1 MLWSL
6 SWKNVWRNKLRS
18 FVVIIAVTLGVFAGI
33 FIMAFTNGMVEDRI
47 KTIIR
52 TEISHIQIHQN
63 GFKENNDFSL
73 RIENADSIIPIIERT
88 RNVAAVS
95 KRLVITSLA
104 ASAETNTGVKIFGI
118 LPGEEKKVTNIYTK
132 IVEGKYFDS
141 IDKNPVVI
149 GQKLAEKL
157 KVSVHKKIIIT
168 VQDVHMNIISGAF
181 RIAGI
186 YKTDNDLFDESSIF
200 VRYDD
205 LSRLTGLEGKE
216 AHEIAVLLD
225 ENGKE
230 TEVKKQ
236 FKADFPRLEV
246 KDWMELSPE
255 AGYLVSA
262 MDQYMAVIII
272 IILLALCFGII
283 NTMLMVVLER
293 VHELGMLMAIGMSRF
308 KVFRMVMLET
318 IYLSVTGGL
327 LGIAAGFVICGH
339 LQKVGLD
346 LYFWKD
352 VYSSFGYSSFIYPVV
367 NLKLIVFTGIMV
379 ILMGIISA
387 IYPATKAVKLNPAEA
402 TRAE

>member
-88 RNVAAVS
+88 KNVAAVS

-118 LPGEEKKVTNIYTK
+118 LPDEEKKVTNIYTK
-132 IVEGKYFDS
+132 IVEGKYFES

-168 VQDVHMNIISGAF
+168 VQGCP
-181 RIAGI
+181 
-186 YKTDNDLFDESSIF
+186 
-200 VRYDD
+200 
-205 LSRLTGLEGKE
+205 
-216 AHEIAVLLD
+216 HEYY
-225 ENGKE
+225 
-230 TEVKKQ
+230 Q
-236 FKADFPRLEV
+236 RRFPN
-246 KDWMELSPE
+246 S
-255 AGYLVSA
+255 
-262 MDQYMAVIII
+262 
-272 IILLALCFGII
+272 
-283 NTMLMVVLER
+283 
-293 VHELGMLMAIGMSRF
+293 
-308 KVFRMVMLET
+308 
-318 IYLSVTGGL
+318 
-327 LGIAAGFVICGH
+327 GH
-339 LQKVGLD
+339 LQD
-346 LYFWKD
+346 
-352 VYSSFGYSSFIYPVV
+352 
-367 NLKLIVFTGIMV
+367 
-379 ILMGIISA
+379 
-387 IYPATKAVKLNPAEA
+387 
-402 TRAE
+402 